1 MKRLSVLA
9 GIALTL
15 LPLAASAQQKTL
27 YQRIVE
33 QVRDEQA
40 IGAVDDDIVTF
51 IRLTVKEDWD
61 LSDDEI
67 KEVVRGF
74 GLKVCG
80 DKPEEPI
87 GQSSAECTRMT
98 TTINRIAQDQQKV
111 RQLGRTLQSIAT
123 GYELPLSDLP
133 SRAMRLSADLQ
144 GILNI
149 WSAGTGSIQTTQKIS
164 AIRTIAIPGDEVD
177 DFEENVEDIAQEL
190 NDLDDEERI
199 AAVWRYSQGVRL
211 IRDDRGPTYPSP
223 PLPDPSDYEETERQ
237 YLFKRWDDSDDCD
250 SEENVCLEDKLL
262 QLLGNAQSIPI
273 DPPLTSSETAYLLF
287 PETMLPEKMPDNI
300 IVWVRLDGDSGN
312 DFPLRDVGLQWAV
325 PLEPVMPSMK
335 KTVDDEDQPIPG
347 GNYPPEPERY
357 EREDQDETPM
367 GYMLCTSPG
376 TLRGYLCRPIPP
388 SAEKGCPNPPP
399 NPNGDNIS
407 LVTCTDTGSLNLRYT
422 TASADV
428 CREITWK
435 KPEAFDP
442 QTQCKIVFR
451 CSSNCAPGVQAEAE
465 TSVKRADGIIEMCLN
480 HTGRFYPISYLAYH
494 ELMHA
499 YELCNL
505 PPGYKPYED
514 TPPNASE
521 EERAKIRMRNT
532 EACCRREGEAYAL
545 QCAMMERDGIFEGAG
560 DVNGIPLNAQTCAEA
575 STDFACSSQQ
585 GLNGCFTSYSYTQ
598 AFAVRMEQVMN
609 RNPQNV
615 PTLCRDAIDP
625 LKMDPRVKALKE
637 LTERRDDVCRP
648 DNVTEYKNRIGNNLC
663 YVGQCVEQSI
673 ELHRMTPGRRAA
685 TVGDMAAPW
694 NDPKTGTPLG
704 NLLTSPV
711 VSDNDFP
718 AYRPYLLVRSLD
730 GALCQSVGLPALTP
744 SVLCLVEA
752 NRQLELTR
760 ESFVQTTIG
769 LLGQNLEQQ
778 QELRDLTDL
787 ARGIGMRTGTELYGN
802 YLRESTRSFAD
813 IIGMANT
820 LLKQLKNV
828 EFPAEMCPS
837 GPGLP
842 PPSSTGS

>member
-1 MKRLSVLA
+1 MKRLSLFA

-15 LPLAASAQQKTL
+15 LPVAASAQQKTL
-27 YQRIVE
+27 YQRVVE
-33 QVRDEQA
+33 QVRDEKA
-40 IGAVDDDIVTF
+40 IDTVDDDIVTF
-51 IRLTVKEDWD
+51 IRLSVEEDWELTD
-61 LSDDEI
+61 GEI
-67 KEVVRGF
+67 EEVARGF
-74 GLKVCG
+74 GSNVCG
-80 DKPEEPI
+80 NHPEETI
-87 GQSSAECTRMT
+87 GTSSAECSRMIS
-98 TTINRIAQDQQKV
+98 TINRIATDQQNI
-111 RQLGRTLQSIAT
+111 RSLGRTLQSIVT

-133 SRAMRLSADLQ
+133 TRALRLSADLQ

-300 IVWVRLDGDSGN
+300 IVWVRLDGDAGN
-312 DFPLRDVGLQWAV
+312 DFPLRDVGLQWTV

-335 KTVDDEDQPIPG
+335 KTVGDEDEPIPG

-357 EREDQDETPM
+357 DREDQNETPM

-388 SAEKGCPNPPP
+388 IAEKGCPTPPT
-399 NPNGDNIS
+399 NPNGDSIA
-407 LVTCTDTGSLNLRYT
+407 LTTCTDTGSLNLRYT
-422 TASADV
+422 AASSDV
-428 CREITWK
+428 CRDITWK
-435 KPEAFDP
+435 KSEAFDP
-442 QTQCKIVFR
+442 QTQCRINLR
-451 CSSNCAPGVQAEAE
+451 CASSCSSTQGVEGY
-465 TSVKRADGIIEMCLN
+465 TSMKNEDGTIDVCIDQST
-480 HTGRFYPISYLAYH
+480 TGAATYLIYH
-494 ELMHA
+494 ELAHA
-499 YELCNL
+499 YQFCDEA
-505 PPGYKPYED
+505 PQTGYEVPH
-514 TPPNASE
+514 PNATE
-521 EERAKIRMRNT
+521 EEKIQLKARNT
-532 EACCRREGEAYAL
+532 DRCCSTEGEAFRL
-545 QCAMMERDGIFEGAG
+545 QCEMMERDGLFEGAG
-560 DVNGIPLNAQTCAEA
+560 EIDGIPVNAATCADYA
-575 STDFACSSQQ
+575 TDNAC
-585 GLNGCFTSYSYTQ
+585 GPRDGYNGCTTLHNYTPAFIDRLGELSRANPKQVPAQCAQ
-598 AFAVRMEQVMN
+598 AI
-609 RNPQNV
+609 NP
-615 PTLCRDAIDP
+615 T
-625 LKMDPRVKALKE
+625 KMDPRVKALKD
-637 LTERRDDVCRP
+637 LTEGRDDVCRP

-694 NDPKTGTPLG
+694 NDPMTGTPLG
-704 NLLTSPV
+704 NLLTGPAA
-711 VSDNDFP
+711 SDDNFP
-718 AYRPYLLVRSLD
+718 LYKPFLLVRTLD
-730 GALCQSVGLPALTP
+730 GALCQSVGLPALMP

-760 ESFVQTTIG
+760 ESGLQTAIG

-778 QELRDLTDL
+778 EDLRDLADL
-787 ARGIGMRTGTELYGN
+787 ARGIGVRMGTDLYGN
-802 YLRESTRSFAD
+802 YLRDSTRSFAD

-828 EFPAEMCPS
+828 EFPTEMCPS

-842 PPSSTGS
+842 SQSSSS